1 MLERWKTF
9 ANSLIYIFALW
20 LALWLGFNIAVPII
34 GDFLDWA
41 SREAGIE
48 TYMWYAIYNVDTY
61 QEIII
66 LTSLLSAIIVVVTHQ
81 SLAHKKQ
88 EEQDRL
94 FLLWTF
100 FLSQKHDFEPPDE
113 EKEPWK
119 ADFTK
124 FIEEVNK
131 QTKILAMF
139 EPFSIA
145 ALKDGKGK

>member
-9 ANSLIYIFALW
+9 TNSLIYIFALW

-48 TYMWYAIYNVDTY
+48 TYMWYEIYNVDTY

-66 LTSLLSAIIVVVTHQ
+66 LTALLSAIIVVVTHQ
-81 SLAHKKQ
+81 SLARKKQ

-94 FLLWTF
+94 FLLWTL
-100 FLSQKHDFEPPDE
+100 FLSQKHDFEPPDD

-119 ADFTK
+119 GDFTK

-131 QTKILAMF
+131 ETKLLAMF
-139 EPFSIA
+139 EKFQLA
-145 ALKDGKGK
+145 TLKDGKGK

>member
-48 TYMWYAIYNVDTY
+48 TYMWFEIYNVDTY

-66 LTSLLSAIIVVVTHQ
+66 LTALLSAIIIVVTHQ

-88 EEQDRL
+88 QEQERL
-94 FLLWTF
+94 FILWTF

-119 ADFTK
+119 ADFRK
-124 FIEEVNK
+124 FVDEVDK
-131 QTKILAMF
+131 KAKLMTMF
-139 EPFSIA
+139 EPFLIGTP
-145 ALKDGKGK
+145 KDGKDK

>member
-1 MLERWKTF
+1 MFARWKTF
-9 ANSLIYIFALW
+9 ANSLVYIAVLW

-34 GDFLDWA
+34 GDFFDWA

-48 TYMWYAIYNVDTY
+48 TYKWFEIYNVDTY

-66 LTSLLSAIIVVVTHQ
+66 LTSLLSAIIVVTTHQ
-81 SLAHKKQ
+81 SLERKKQ
-88 EEQDRL
+88 KEQDRL
-94 FLLWTF
+94 VLLWTL

-119 ADFTK
+119 ADFSN

-131 QTKILAMF
+131 EIKLLAMF
-139 EPFSIA
+139 EDFRLA

>member
-1 MLERWKTF
+1 MFGRWKTF
-9 ANSLIYIFALW
+9 ANSLVYIVVLW

-34 GDFLDWA
+34 ADFFDWV
-41 SREAGIE
+41 SREVGIE
-48 TYMWYAIYNVDTY
+48 TYMWFEIYNVDTY

-66 LTSLLSAIIVVVTHQ
+66 LTSLLSSIIVVVTHQ

-94 FLLWTF
+94 FLLWTL
-100 FLSQKHDFEPPDE
+100 FLSQKHNFQPPDD

-124 FIEEVNK
+124 FIEAVNK
-131 QTKILAMF
+131 ETKLLAMF
-139 EPFSIA
+139 EDFRLA
-145 ALKDGKGK
+145 TLKDGKGK

>member
-48 TYMWYAIYNVDTY
+48 TYMWYEIYNVDTY

-66 LTSLLSAIIVVVTHQ
+66 LTALLSAIIVVVIHQ

-94 FLLWTF
+94 FLLWTL
-100 FLSQKHDFEPPDE
+100 FLSQKHDFEPPDD

-131 QTKILAMF
+131 ETKLLAMF
-139 EPFSIA
+139 EKFRIA
-145 ALKDGKGK
+145 TLKDGKGK

>member
-1 MLERWKTF
+1 MLRRWKIF
-9 ANSLIYIFALW
+9 ANSLVYIAVLW

-66 LTSLLSAIIVVVTHQ
+66 VTSLLSAIIVVVTHQ
-81 SLAHKKQ
+81 TLAHKKQ

-100 FLSQKHDFEPPDE
+100 FLSEKHDFEPPDE

-119 ADFTK
+119 ADFRK
-124 FIEEVNK
+124 FVEEVNK
-131 QTKILAMF
+131 VNKLMAMF
-139 EPFSIA
+139 EDLRPST
-145 ALKDGKGK
+145 LTHEEGN

>member
-9 ANSLIYIFALW
+9 ADSLIYIFALW

-48 TYMWYAIYNVDTY
+48 TYMWYEIYNVDTY

-66 LTSLLSAIIVVVTHQ
+66 LTALLSAIIVVVTHQ

-94 FLLWTF
+94 FLLWTL
-100 FLSQKHDFEPPDE
+100 FLSQKHDFEPPDD

-131 QTKILAMF
+131 ETKLLAMF
-139 EPFSIA
+139 EKFRLAS
-145 ALKDGKGK
+145 LKDGKGK